1 MYIMYI
7 VGKSKK
13 ALITTIQMVTDLDF
27 YVEWPQNNVID
38 DIEITGKMF

>member
-1 MYIMYI
+1 MYI

-13 ALITTIQMVTDLDF
+13 TLITMVTDLDF

>member
-7 VGKSKK
+7 VGKSTK
-13 ALITTIQMVTDLDF
+13 ALIAMVTDLDF